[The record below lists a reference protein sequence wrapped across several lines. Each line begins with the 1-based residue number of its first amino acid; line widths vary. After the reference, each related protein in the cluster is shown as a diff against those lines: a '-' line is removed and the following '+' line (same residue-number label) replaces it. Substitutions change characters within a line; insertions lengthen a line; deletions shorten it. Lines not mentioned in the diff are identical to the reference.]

1 VPRADD
7 RAPDQLR
14 PLRITRGF
22 TDATPGSVLYEAG
35 RTKVFVTAS
44 VEDRVP
50 IWMQGRGV
58 GWLTAEY
65 GMLPGSTRDRKPRP
79 GPGMRNDGRSQ
90 EIQRLVGRSL
100 RAVLDA
106 QALGERTV
114 WVDCDVLQADG
125 GTRTASINAAYV
137 AVVDALKKHRFSRPL
152 PRWPLREAVAAVSV
166 GIVSG
171 AALLDLDY
179 SEDHVAEVDMN
190 VVMTASGKFVEIQG
204 TGESRAFEG
213 DELARLLALAQVGVD
228 AIVARVKS
236 ALA

>member
-1 VPRADD
+1 MPRPDG
-7 RAPDQLR
+7 RASDQLR
-14 PLRITRGF
+14 PVRITRGF
-22 TDATPGSVLYEAG
+22 TDAIPGSVLYEAG
-35 RTKVFVTAS
+35 RTKVLCTAS

-65 GMLPGSTRDRKPRP
+65 GMLPGSTPDRKPRP
-79 GPGMRNDGRSQ
+79 GPGSRSDGRSA

-106 QALGERTV
+106 QALGERTL

-125 GTRTASINAAYV
+125 GTRTASVNGAYM
-137 AVVDALKKHRFSRPL
+137 AVVDALKKHRFHRPL
-152 PRWPLREAVAAVSV
+152 PRWPLREPVAAVSV
-166 GIVSG
+166 GIVGGS
-171 AALLDLDY
+171 ALLDLDY
-179 SEDHVAEVDMN
+179 AEDHVAEVDMN

-228 AIVARVKS
+228 AVVARVKA

>member
-1 VPRADD
+1 MRQVRV
-7 RAPDQLR
+7 
-14 PLRITRGF
+14 TRGF
-22 TDATPGSVLYEAG
+22 TDATPGSVLYECG
-35 RTKVFVTAS
+35 RTKVLVTAS

-65 GMLPGSTRDRKPRP
+65 GMLPGSTPDRKPRP
-79 GPGMRNDGRSQ
+79 GPGSRTDGRSQ

-106 QALGERTV
+106 PALGERTV

-125 GTRTASINAAYV
+125 STRTASINAAYL
-137 AVVDALKKHRFSRPL
+137 AVVDALKRHKFSRAL

-166 GIVSG
+166 GVVSG

-179 SEDHVAEVDMN
+179 AEDHVAEVDMN

-204 TGESRAFEG
+204 TGETRAFEG
-213 DELARLLALAQVGVD
+213 DELARLLALAQVGID
-228 AIVARVKS
+228 AVLARAK
-236 ALA
+236 ALLA

>member
-1 VPRADD
+1 MPRADG
-7 RAPDQLR
+7 RASDQLR
-14 PLRITRGF
+14 PVRITRGF

-35 RTKVFVTAS
+35 RTKVLCTAS

-50 IWMQGRGV
+50 MWMQGRGV

-65 GMLPGSTRDRKPRP
+65 GMLPGSTPDRKSRP
-79 GPGMRNDGRSQ
+79 GPGSRGDGRSA

-106 QALGERTV
+106 QALGERTL

-125 GTRTASINAAYV
+125 GTRTASVNGAYV
-137 AVVDALKKHRFSRPL
+137 AVVDALKKHRFHRPL

-166 GIVSG
+166 GIVGGS
-171 AALLDLDY
+171 ALLDLDY
-179 SEDHVAEVDMN
+179 AEDHVAEVDMN

-204 TGESRAFEG
+204 TGETRAFEG

-228 AIVARVKS
+228 GVVARVKT